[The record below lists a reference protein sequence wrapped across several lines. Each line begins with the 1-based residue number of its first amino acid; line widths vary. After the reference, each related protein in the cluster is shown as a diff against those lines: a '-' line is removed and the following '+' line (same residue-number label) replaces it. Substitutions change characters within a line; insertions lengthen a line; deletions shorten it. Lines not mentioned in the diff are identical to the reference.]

1 MNLTDQS
8 HRLKKRFFSD
18 SLSPIKRTI
27 FATLFF
33 DFFKKNLI
41 EVKTNAISNGY
52 NKAISPKF
60 KGNFT
65 PETALH

>member
-1 MNLTDQS
+1 MNVDNHS
-8 HRLKKRFFSD
+8 SK
-18 SLSPIKRTI
+18 KRTI

-33 DFFKKNLI
+33 DFFKKKLI
-41 EVKTNAISNGY
+41 EGKTNAISNGY